1 MLIQNLPKQSS
12 SMDKDKR
19 LPYSAPFLRIQ
30 EFTPSEYADVCRKPQ
45 LDYSDA
51 FTKIYWDWNTN
62 GYVDEDQHKEEY
74 LYDAIPSPLYVNMD
88 ESKSEGFL
96 NDDFEFVNYAQA
108 NQSFYSKHYNWSYQS
123 KDKLAY
129 VYAVRST
136 DRNDYFFGSK
146 PSINHS

>member
-1 MLIQNLPKQSS
+1 
-12 SMDKDKR
+12 MDKDRR

-30 EFTPSEYADVCRKPQ
+30 EFTPSEYADVCREPQ

-62 GYVDEDQHKEEY
+62 GYVDGDQHQEEY
-74 LYDAIPSPLYVNMD
+74 LYDAIPSPLYVNV
-88 ESKSEGFL
+88 EVSKTEGFL
-96 NDDFEFVNYAQA
+96 NADLEFVNYAQA
-108 NQSFYSKHYNWSYQS
+108 NQSFYSRNFNGSYQD

-129 VYAVRST
+129 VYAVRSSN
-136 DRNDYFFGSK
+136 DGNDYFFGSK